1 MPKKTRLQ
9 WFLNSPIAT
18 LIFVIAIIG
27 MLALIAKFS
36 PEKPSSST
44 SMPSYSLTRS
54 ADSPITS
61 SDYISA
67 TITRVVDGDTVK
79 AQINGVTETVRLIGI
94 DTPETKHPRIGKEPY
109 GQEASDY
116 TTALLEGKKV
126 VLEYDFET
134 RDRYDRLLA
143 YIYLEDATGDWKI
156 DGRYYRQANEEIVLA
171 GLASPMTIAPNNRYA
186 EHYADAVRVA
196 RAQNIGMW
204 Q

>member
-1 MPKKTRLQ
+1 
-9 WFLNSPIAT
+9 
-18 LIFVIAIIG
+18 
-27 MLALIAKFS
+27 
-36 PEKPSSST
+36 
-44 SMPSYSLTRS
+44 MPSYSLTRS
-54 ADSPITS
+54 ADSPTNP

-79 AQINGVTETVRLIGI
+79 AQINGVTESVRLIGI

-109 GQEASDY
+109 GQKASDY

-126 VLEYDFET
+126 VLEYDLEA
-134 RDRYDRLLA
+134 RDRYNRLLA
-143 YIYLEDATGDWKI
+143 YIYLEDATGGWKI

-186 EHYADAVRVA
+186 ERYAEAVRVA
-196 RAQNIGMW
+196 RAQKIGMW